1 MLAFDQILTQEGP
14 ITYPDVAWEIIC
26 HKIERC
32 PRGPSLIKQLLGVE
46 QSTFMKLMSKAKI
59 LFVDLYEFSMLL
71 KQNCSQW
78 KVKEYNCQIG
88 KVWKILTCF
97 EPKSRGD
104 ANKYQPIR
112 SLKDAV

>member
-46 QSTFMKLMSKAKI
+46 QSTVMKLMSEPKVLLVA
-59 LFVDLYEFSMLL
+59 LYELSTKL
-71 KQNCSQW
+71 KQNC
-78 KVKEYNCQIG
+78 
-88 KVWKILTCF
+88 
-97 EPKSRGD
+97 
-104 ANKYQPIR
+104 
-112 SLKDAV
+112 